1 MYFSSAN
8 SFVLFC
14 RGNSLYIIIV
24 NTNKNKND
32 ILIFFA
38 SESLVTCFCSFR
50 QFPPQ
55 TQFEVAPK
63 VEESL
68 TNYLS

>member
-1 MYFSSAN
+1 MH
-8 SFVLFC
+8 
-14 RGNSLYIIIV
+14 IV

-32 ILIFFA
+32 ILIFFG
-38 SESLVTCFCSFR
+38 SESLITCFCSFH
-50 QFPPQ
+50 QFPLQ